1 MRDNLTP
8 EVAAIGRL
16 DFRGNVT
23 PESWYQEIRLDSDKA
38 YLEAIV
44 ILAEIVYWYRPSE
57 TRDESTGQV
66 IGLKKKFKSDKLQRN
81 YQALA
86 NKFGFTKRQ
95 VANACHYLQRKGLID
110 LDFRTIA
117 IGEVVASNVL
127 FIGINPDRIEE
138 ITFVGS
144 GDTYHFSKLEGSLP
158 EVGSGALKRETN
170 TSITPEIT
178 SKITLEINTPLTPKG
193 EEIAANQTS
202 LFSGESQ
209 DQKTNPCQNSK
220 SINQDIPLVPP
231 RPPSKPPK
239 LTAEEKAA
247 AKKEKARIA
256 DLEFEQFWAIVD
268 YKQGRELAHRRF
280 IALVASGVS
289 AIVLIQK
296 RKEQQ
301 DWHDAKSGNSKYL
314 KRPATW
320 LGTDASGWTDEME
333 PNPIAPQSDSLP
345 TFQPQTNNATERF
358 ENQFKNPQRHVGLIE
373 SGHGDIMSGKGLLDF
388 EPTLV
393 EVAILHLKKCKLPF
407 EVLDG
412 KRFILNRIRQAD
424 WAAIELLKESAATI
438 AGDRQKTE
446 AAIAASVSSDSEYYD
461 TSRYC
466 IPEPPVIDL
475 EARAKATEGGRA
487 KMRETIAQAL
497 KNRAS

>member
-1 MRDNLTP
+1 MSILNLLDRP
-8 EVAAIGRL
+8 IAYHRPFAAISGSICGGVFLSQAFYWSQRTS
-16 DFRGNVT
+16 DPDGWFWKT
-23 PESWYQEIRLDSDKA
+23 QEQ
-38 YLEAIV
+38 
-44 ILAEIVYWYRPSE
+44 WFNE
-57 TRDESTGQV
+57 TFMSRYEQETAR
-66 IGLKKKFKSDKLQRN
+66 KKL
-81 YQALA
+81 
-86 NKFGFTKRQ
+86 
-95 VANACHYLQRKGLID
+95 
-110 LDFRTIA
+110 IA
-117 IGEVVASNVL
+117 IGVLEQKRQGLPAKLFYRIDREALEVKMQNYADKYV
-127 FIGINPDRIEE
+127 E
-138 ITFVGS
+138 IPHTGVMDSSRQVS
-144 GDTYHFSKLEGSLP
+144 GKPADNLCTE
-158 EVGSGALKRETN
+158 N
-170 TSITPEIT
+170 TSEST
-178 SKITLEINTPLTPKG
+178 SEINTPLTPKG

-202 LFSGESQ
+202 LFSEESQ

-239 LTAEEKAA
+239 LTAEEKAE

-333 PNPIAPQSDSLP
+333 ATPIAPQSDSLP
-345 TFQPQTNNATERF
+345 TFQPQTSNATERF
-358 ENQFKNPQRHVGLIE
+358 ENQFKNPQRHLGLIE
-373 SGHGDIMSGKGLLDF
+373 SGHGDIMIGKGLLDF
-388 EPTLV
+388 DPTLV

-438 AGDRQKTE
+438 AGDRKKTE
-446 AAIAASVSSDSEYYD
+446 AAIAASANSGSEYYD
-461 TSRYC
+461 TSRYY